1 MRVWCGRLGMGLMLI
16 AAKGAF
22 AYTCETVTT
31 DTLVQPKDMTLQRD
45 LPVGSLIAQ
54 MESEVVTTFKCSND
68 EPKLTYQEG
77 FIKAY
82 GTYAG
87 NFDSKRVYKTNIEG
101 IGYSVGMQPADGCA
115 EGKNYWV
122 NGSNAN
128 SPNQNRFCY
137 VDGMFKA
144 QPMKAKALIRFY
156 KTAQTT
162 GTGSVSAKRVGA
174 FILKHNQTT
183 WQTPEATIKIGSF
196 KVNALSCTV
205 GNTLIPVD
213 LGQVNIGAFHGPG
226 TSPADNR
233 TRAFGI
239 PLTCAKGTS
248 INLQLDGTAH
258 DAAQGMLKLD
268 PEPSSASGVAIQLL
282 YDDKPVTLAERFKW
296 KTADADGNYTIPLKA
311 RYVHT
316 DNSITAG
323 VANGSATF
331 VLTYL

>member
-1 MRVWCGRLGMGLMLI
+1 MRVWCGRLGIGLLLI

-22 AYTCETVTT
+22 AYTCDTVTT
-31 DTLVQPKDMTLQRD
+31 DTVVQPKDMNIQRD
-45 LPVGSLIAQ
+45 LPVGSLIA
-54 MESEVVTTFKCSND
+54 EVVSDVVTTFKCSND
-68 EPKLTYQEG
+68 APSLTYQEAA
-77 FIKAY
+77 IKAY

-87 NFDSKRVYKTNIEG
+87 NFDSKRVYKTDIEG
-101 IGYSVGMQPADGCA
+101 IGYSVGMQPVDGCGD
-115 EGKNYWV
+115 GKTYSV
-122 NGSNAN
+122 DGSDAN
-128 SPNQNRFCY
+128 SPNQKIFCD
-137 VDGMFKA
+137 VNGMFAK

-174 FILKHNQTT
+174 FILKHNKTT
-183 WQTPEATIKIGSF
+183 WQSPEATFNIGTF

-205 GNTLIPVD
+205 SNTLIPVD
-213 LGQVNIGAFHGPG
+213 LGQVNIGAFQGPG

-268 PEPSSASGVAIQLL
+268 PEPSSAGGVAIQLL
-282 YDDKPVTLAERFKW
+282 YDDKPLALAERLKW

-311 RYVHT
+311 RYVQT

-331 VLTYL
+331 VLTYQ

>member
-22 AYTCETVTT
+22 AYTCEAVTSDTV
-31 DTLVQPKDMTLQRD
+31 VQPKAMAIQRD

-54 MESEVVTTFKCSND
+54 VVSDVTTTFKCSND
-68 EPKLTYQEG
+68 EPELTYQESG
-77 FIKAY
+77 VKAY
-82 GTYAG
+82 GTYVG
-87 NFDSKRVYKTNIEG
+87 NFDSKRVYKTNVEG
-101 IGYSVGMQPADGCA
+101 IGYAVGMLATNNCTSETWVKGTNAD
-115 EGKNYWV
+115 
-122 NGSNAN
+122 NAN
-128 SPNQNRFCY
+128 HQINCMANGAFTS
-137 VDGMFKA
+137 
-144 QPMKAKALIRFY
+144 PMKAKALINFY
-156 KTAQTT
+156 KTASTT
-162 GTGSVSAKRVGA
+162 GTGSVSGKQVGS
-174 FILKHNQTT
+174 FILKNNKSS
-183 WQTPEATIKIGSF
+183 WQSPESKISIGSF
-196 KVNALSCTV
+196 KVSALSCT
-205 GNTLIPVD
+205 
-213 LGQVNIGAFHGPG
+213 LGSAAIAVSMGEVRVGAFKGIG

-282 YDDKPVTLAERFKW
+282 YDDKPLTLAERFKW

-311 RYVHT
+311 RYVQT

-331 VLTYL
+331 VLTYQ